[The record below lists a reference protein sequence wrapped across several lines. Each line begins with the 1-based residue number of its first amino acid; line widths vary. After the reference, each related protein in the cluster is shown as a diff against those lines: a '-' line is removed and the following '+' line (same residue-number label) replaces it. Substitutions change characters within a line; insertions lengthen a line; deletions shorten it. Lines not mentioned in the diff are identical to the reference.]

1 MEERGRMTGFGGCG
15 AGVVCAGVCASAGA
29 RGTPAKAT
37 VLRNP
42 RRPVDLVGICCECSM
57 FRGVEVA
64 DFGGFTFLYEQ
75 SQKGRGGE
83 RGAFGGSGDEVAL
96 WCVSPLRRPPFLRRE
111 IGW

>member
-15 AGVVCAGVCASAGA
+15 AGGGCAGVCASAGA

-42 RRPVDLVGICCECSM
+42 RRPVLVSICCDCSM

-64 DFGGFTFLYEQ
+64 DFGGFAFLYEQ

-83 RGAFGGSGDEVAL
+83 RGAFGAVAMGWLFGAFRRCGD
-96 WCVSPLRRPPFLRRE
+96 PHF
-111 IGW
+111 